1 MAEDEQPLA
10 SRRRVPRAFART
22 AAIVVK
28 ETRELLRDPV
38 YLGLSF
44 VIPLIMILLF
54 GFGLSLDVKN
64 LPLVFADH
72 DRSPYS
78 RDYID
83 AYVHS
88 EYFNL
93 IGVETDPAR
102 LDRLLRAGTARVIID
117 IPPDFGRRIAGSEPV
132 SVGVVVD
139 GSFPT
144 RAGVIDGYVTAV
156 NALYNQ
162 RLLGQVRGE
171 ATVLP
176 VQMDLSVWY
185 NPSLESKNTI
195 VPGLLVLIL
204 MLFPAILGALLVV
217 REKESGTIFN
227 FFASPVR
234 RGEIILGKLL
244 PYLAVALLDYLM
256 IFVLSLLVFRVRFV
270 GSALVLSLGALLYSV
285 CTIGIGM
292 LISILTRTQLAA
304 MLVTFLTTV
313 TPAFNYSGFITPVG
327 AMDRLGQLI
336 AQFIP
341 ATHFMSVV
349 RGSYMKGLGLGF
361 YWPQLAA
368 LAVYTLVVYGLCWV
382 FLKKRIG

>member
-1 MAEDEQPLA
+1 MAELA
-10 SRRRVPRAFART
+10 GGRWRLPHALERT
-22 AAIVVK
+22 AAIAAK

-44 VIPLIMILLF
+44 VIPLVMILLF

-93 IGVETDPAR
+93 IGVETDPAQ
-102 LDRLLRAGTARVIID
+102 LNRLLRAGTARVIID
-117 IPPDFGRRIAGSEPV
+117 IPPDFGRRIASSEPV
-132 SVGVVVD
+132 SIGVTVD
-139 GSFPT
+139 GSFPS
-144 RAGVIDGYVTAV
+144 RAGVINGYVAAV
-156 NALYNQ
+156 NALYNE
-162 RLLGQVRGE
+162 RLLREARGE

-256 IFVLSLLVFRVRFV
+256 IFVLSLVVFQVRFV
-270 GSALVLSLGALLYSV
+270 GSVFVLSLGALLYSV

-304 MLVTFLTTV
+304 MLVTFLATV
-313 TPAFNYSGFITPVG
+313 TPAFNYSGFITPIG
-327 AMDRLGQLI
+327 AMDRVGQLI

-349 RGSYMKGLGLGF
+349 RGSYLKGLGLDF
-361 YWPQLAA
+361 YWPQLGA
-368 LAVYTLVVYGLCWV
+368 LAVYTVIVYGLCWM